1 MQSKFNRILVPTDF
15 SETAQTALD
24 TAAGLAAWYKSAL
37 DIVSVVDATA
47 YAYAGYPFA
56 TLADE
61 LNESAETSL
70 SNLKL
75 PKEAKGLKVS
85 RFVLSGTPPA
95 EILAHA
101 KRSSA
106 DLIVIGTHGRG
117 AVARLLLG
125 SVADKVLHQAECP
138 VLVTKPSAGKVKHPK
153 KKSRAFTR
161 ILFPTDFSET
171 ANLALKRAIAITE
184 DFDAELYVLHIVDDS
199 IITTHVQKERE
210 IILKELRNHAL
221 EQMKQSLPPELLQN
235 FETTGA
241 VKRGEPG
248 KAIASYAETH
258 GCDLIVMGSHG
269 RTGLIRVLLGSVAD
283 KVVRLAKCP
292 VLVERAKQA

>member
-1 MQSKFNRILVPTDF
+1 MQSKFNRIVVPTDF
-15 SETAQTALD
+15 SDTAQTAVE
-24 TAAGLAAWYKSAL
+24 TAIGLAAWYKSAV
-37 DIVSVVDATA
+37 DIVNVVDATV

-56 TLADE
+56 TLAGE
-61 LNESAETSL
+61 LSESAEASL

-75 PKEAKGLKVS
+75 PAEAKGLAVS
-85 RFVLSGTPPA
+85 RYVLSGTPPA
-95 EILAHA
+95 EIVAHA
-101 KRSSA
+101 RRCAA
-106 DLIVIGTHGRG
+106 DLIVMGTHGRG

-138 VLVTKPSAGKVKHPK
+138 VLVTKPGKGQVKHPK
-153 KKSRAFTR
+153 KKAKAFTR
-161 ILFPTDFSET
+161 VLFPTDFSET
-171 ANLALKRAIAITE
+171 AGLALKRAIAITE
-184 DFDAELYVLHIVDDS
+184 DFDAELYVLHVVDDS

-221 EQMKQSLPPELLQN
+221 EQMKQGLPPELLQN
-235 FETTGA
+235 FDTTGA

-269 RTGLIRVLLGSVAD
+269 RTGLGRALLGSIAD
-283 KVVRLAKCP
+283 RVVRLAKCP
-292 VLVERAKQA
+292 VLVERAK

>member
-1 MQSKFNRILVPTDF
+1 MQSKFSRIVVPTDF
-15 SETAQTALD
+15 SDTAQSALETAID
-24 TAAGLAAWYKSAL
+24 LAAWYRSAV
-37 DIVSVVDATA
+37 DIVNVVDATV

-61 LNESAETSL
+61 LNESAEASL

-75 PKEAKGLKVS
+75 PPSAKGLKVS
-85 RFVLSGTPPA
+85 RYVLSGTPPA
-95 EILAHA
+95 ESIAHA
-101 KRSSA
+101 KRRGA
-106 DLIVIGTHGRG
+106 DLVVIGTHGRG

-138 VLVTKPSAGKVKHPK
+138 VLVTKPAKGKVKHPK
-153 KKSRAFTR
+153 KKTKAFTR
-161 ILFPTDFSET
+161 VLFPTDFSDT
-171 ANLALKRAIAITE
+171 ANLALKRAIAITQ
-184 DFDAELYVLHIVDDS
+184 DFDAELYVLHVVDDS

-221 EQMKQSLPPELLQN
+221 EQMKQSLPAELLQN
-235 FETTGA
+235 FETIGA

-248 KAIASYAETH
+248 KAIAGYAETH

-269 RTGLIRVLLGSVAD
+269 RTGLGRALLGSIAD
-283 KVVRLAKCP
+283 RVVRLAKCP
-292 VLVERAKQA
+292 VLIERAK